1 MTDYFKYDVHFV
13 MNITDI
19 DDKVCHETCFV
30 EANLAVGRGRWH
42 TTTSS
47 KVESDHKTQEAML
60 AE

>member
-1 MTDYFKYDVHFV
+1 MTDYFKYDVKFV

-19 DDKVCHETCFV
+19 DDKVCYETCFV
-30 EANLAVGRGRWH
+30 EVYLAVGRGRWH

-47 KVESDHKTQEAML
+47 KVESDHKAQEAML